1 MARPREFDE
10 ATALEAAIEC
20 FWHRGYEATSV
31 RDLADKMG
39 ISGPSLYNAYGDK
52 RALFAQALEHYV
64 DHSARA
70 LIKRLETSLPP
81 KQAVR
86 RFIEEI
92 IDRSVNDRERRG
104 CFLINSAL
112 EVAPHDRQLG
122 ALVADRLAEI
132 EAFFYRSIKAAQAE
146 GAVPR
151 NRVARDLARLLLG
164 VLLGIRVLARSKPER
179 ALLQGVA
186 RPALAL
192 LD

>member
-122 ALVADRLAEI
+122 ALIAERLAEI